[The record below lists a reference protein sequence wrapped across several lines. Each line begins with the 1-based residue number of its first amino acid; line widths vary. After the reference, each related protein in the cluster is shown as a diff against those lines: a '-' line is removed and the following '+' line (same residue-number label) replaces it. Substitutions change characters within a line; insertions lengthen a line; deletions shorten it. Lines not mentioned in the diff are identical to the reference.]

1 MPADLNDALSAG
13 LNPDPG
19 GTRDGEAS
27 AALTPGTLFTT
38 VTLCHH

>member
-19 GTRDGEAS
+19 RTHAGEAS
-27 AALTPGTLFTT
+27 AALRNAIYYFHS
-38 VTLCHH
+38 V